1 MSEVDGAYT
10 EGTNA
15 GEMSAALGLA
25 KAMMK
30 DVNGLNA
37 NAWIL
42 WNAIDMHV
50 DKEIKPAVM
59 LIMQVW
65 TSCIRELI

>member
-50 DKEIKPAVM
+50 DKEIQTSSDA
-59 LIMQVW
+59 W